1 MKKSKVQAIS
11 ISGMLL
17 ALGILLPFV
26 TAHGFGIP
34 GVVLLP
40 MHIPVLLCGFICG
53 PLYGGVLGFVLPFLN
68 SVLTGMPVM
77 YPMAPIMMMEL
88 MTYGF
93 VSGFLYHKT
102 GIEKKKGGLYL
113 SLVIAMLSGRVM
125 YGITFQILFAIN
137 CKMKAATVWV
147 AITTGIPGILIQLI
161 LIPTMV
167 VLLNKR
173 VHGNLNKIINFAT
186 SMINDDKAACVV
198 IKNGKVIDSEAG
210 RGVKPII
217 ALSKR
222 SVLSDALVVDKVVGK
237 AAAMV
242 MTYSGVKYC
251 HAITISEFAR
261 NWFEKCDVEVT
272 YEKCVPY
279 IVNRAGDGMCPMEE
293 TVQNLIKHDGIIDVL
308 DARLAELQ

>member
-1 MKKSKVQAIS
+1 MKKSKVQS
-11 ISGMLL
+11 ISVAGMLL
-17 ALGILLPFV
+17 ALGILLPLV
-26 TAHGFGIP
+26 TAHGFCIP

-53 PLYGGVLGFVLPFLN
+53 PLYGGVLGFVLPLLN

-77 YPMAPIMMMEL
+77 YPMAFIMMMEL
-88 MTYGF
+88 MTYGI
-93 VSGFLYHKT
+93 VSGFLYHKI
-102 GIEKKKGGLYL
+102 GMEKKRGGLYL

-125 YGITFQILFAIN
+125 YGLTFQILFAIN

-173 VHGNLNKIINFAT
+173 VHRKMNKIINFAT
-186 SMINDDKAACVV
+186 SMINDEQAACVV

-261 NWFEKCDVEVT
+261 DWFEKYDVEVT

-279 IVNRAGDGMCPMEE
+279 IVNRAGDGMCPMED
-293 TVQNLIKHDGIIDVL
+293 TVQNIEDHDGIIEVL
-308 DARLAELQ
+308 ETRLAEL